1 MKAIVRDDIITLSSF
16 VDAEFKYKYY
26 LELLQKAG
34 NYCLLDQFKTLVDG
48 GPNIIKSMQAS
59 NLIATEYLN
68 TTYKYIYL
76 TDAAMKYL
84 ELRDSEKD
92 FSNVKKNRISVT
104 KIKKNPSQK
113 QLFSSAFKFHLLIK
127 GDKVDKASTLSEFE
141 DCLYKQ
147 VFNKDKAF
155 LNGYF
160 ENINMQIET
169 LTKNIDEEVD
179 KVNIKI
185 NFYNNMEKSSEITFT
200 NDDDNKRRQLELSRS
215 KLTKEL
221 EEAKSKFVKL
231 GVKDLEYQIKII
243 DNEIKYLDIKE
254 KNFNDI
260 SQFFNTETQP
270 MRNNI
275 SALKEELNKKK
286 ESRDRNKK
294 YIEETLS
301 VRYEK
306 VKKAIS
312 SLYDISKIIARIK
325 NDTLE
330 FIIMD
335 TGSFKTAYGYLKQIN
350 SLKELELPFENI
362 DIVIYS
368 YADHRALNLYNEF
381 ERVKKE
387 KEKALKVM
395 QQYNLKTDSSDT
407 KSDFYVASK
416 KIYDNTPDF
425 NVVIKDDLYYMNKYI
440 SIISKLDKSIKLKD
454 KKVIDDLALRLKI
467 NSEVKVS
474 NYEVIE
480 QRELLMM
487 LENMSKLPTI
497 ELVEY
502 LQKLENLFDKEQLV
516 YIYSKLTLD
525 VRSKLVGNDLY
536 EKHTTYSSIEEEIEA
551 LDEIYDIPDDEG
563 DEYVIYDIPDD
574 DEDD

>member
-34 NYCLLDQFKTLVDG
+34 NYCLLDQFKTLVNG
-48 GPNIIKSMQAS
+48 GPHIIKSMQAS

-127 GDKVDKASTLSEFE
+127 GDKVDKPSTLSEFE

-147 VFNKDKAF
+147 VFKQDKEF

-160 ENINMQIET
+160 ENINIQIET

-185 NFYNNMEKSSEITFT
+185 NFYNNMINSSEITFT
-200 NDDDNKRRQLELSRS
+200 NDDENKRRQLELSRS

-243 DNEIKYLDIKE
+243 DNEIQYLNIKE
-254 KNFNDI
+254 KKFNDI
-260 SQFFNTETQP
+260 SRFFNTETQP
-270 MRNNI
+270 MRDNI

-301 VRYEK
+301 VRCEK

-325 NDTLE
+325 GDTLE

-350 SLKELELPFENI
+350 SLKELELPYENI
-362 DIVIYS
+362 DIIIYS

-381 ERVKKE
+381 ESVKKA
-387 KEKALKVM
+387 KEKALEKM
-395 QQYNLKTDSSDT
+395 KEYNLKTDSSDT
-407 KSDFYVASK
+407 KSDFYIASK
-416 KIYDNTPDF
+416 KIYDSTPDF
-425 NVVIKDDLYYMNKYI
+425 NLVIKDDLYYMNKYI

-454 KKVIDDLALRLKI
+454 KKVIDDLVLRLQI
-467 NSEVKVS
+467 NNEIKPI
-474 NYEVIE
+474 NDNIE
-480 QRELLMM
+480 DDE
-487 LENMSKLPTI
+487 
-497 ELVEY
+497 
-502 LQKLENLFDKEQLV
+502 F
-516 YIYSKLTLD
+516 
-525 VRSKLVGNDLY
+525 
-536 EKHTTYSSIEEEIEA
+536 
-551 LDEIYDIPDDEG
+551 EIYDIDEL
-563 DEYVIYDIPDD
+563 DELEENEYEILNID
-574 DEDD
+574 

>member
-34 NYCLLDQFKTLVDG
+34 NYCLLEQFKTLVDG
-48 GPNIIKSMQAS
+48 GAHIIKSMQAS
-59 NLIATEYLN
+59 NLVATEYLN

-84 ELRDSEKD
+84 ELRESEKD
-92 FSNVKKNRISVT
+92 FSNMKKNRISVT

-127 GDKVDKASTLSEFE
+127 GDKVDKPSTLSEFE
-141 DCLYKQ
+141 NCLYKQ
-147 VFNKDKAF
+147 AFKHDKDF

-160 ENINMQIET
+160 ENINTQIET
-169 LTKNIDEEVD
+169 LKKNIDEEVD

-185 NFYNNMEKSSEITFT
+185 EFYSNMKNSSEITFT
-200 NDDDNKRRQLELSRS
+200 NDDNNKRRELKLSKN

-221 EEAKSKFVKL
+221 EEAQSKFVKL

-260 SQFFNTETQP
+260 SQFFSSETQP
-270 MRNNI
+270 MRVKI
-275 SALKEELNKKK
+275 EELKEDLRKKK
-286 ESRDRNKK
+286 ESRDTNKK
-294 YIEETLS
+294 YIEETLNGK
-301 VRYEK
+301 YEK

-312 SLYDISKIIARIK
+312 NLYDISKIIARIK
-325 NDTLE
+325 GNTLE

-350 SLKELELPFENI
+350 SLKELELPYENI
-362 DIVIYS
+362 DIIIYS

-381 ERVKKE
+381 ESVKKA
-387 KEKALKVM
+387 KEKALEKM
-395 QQYNLKTDSSDT
+395 KEYNLKTDSSDT
-407 KSDFYVASK
+407 KSDFYIASK
-416 KIYDNTPDF
+416 KIYDSTPDF
-425 NVVIKDDLYYMNKYI
+425 NLVIKDDLYYMNKYI

-454 KKVIDDLALRLKI
+454 KKVIDDLVLRLQI
-467 NSEVKVS
+467 NNEIKPI
-474 NYEVIE
+474 NDNIE
-480 QRELLMM
+480 DDE
-487 LENMSKLPTI
+487 
-497 ELVEY
+497 
-502 LQKLENLFDKEQLV
+502 F
-516 YIYSKLTLD
+516 
-525 VRSKLVGNDLY
+525 
-536 EKHTTYSSIEEEIEA
+536 
-551 LDEIYDIPDDEG
+551 EIYDIDEL
-563 DEYVIYDIPDD
+563 DELEENEYEILNID
-574 DEDD
+574 

>member
-1 MKAIVRDDIITLSSF
+1 MKAVVRDDIITLSSF

-34 NYCLLDQFKTLVDG
+34 NYCLLEQFKTLVVG
-48 GPNIIKSMQAS
+48 GAHIIKSMQAS
-59 NLIATEYLN
+59 NLVATEYLN

-92 FSNVKKNRISVT
+92 FSDMKKNSISVT

-113 QLFSSAFKFHLLIK
+113 QLFSSAFKFHLLMN

-147 VFNKDKAF
+147 VFKYDKEF

-160 ENINMQIET
+160 ENINIQIET

-185 NFYNNMEKSSEITFT
+185 NFYNNMINSSEITFI
-200 NDDDNKRRQLELSRS
+200 NDDENKRRQLELSRR

-260 SQFFNTETQP
+260 SQFLNTETQP
-270 MRNNI
+270 MRDNI
-275 SALKEELNKKK
+275 NELKKELNKKK

-301 VRYEK
+301 VRCEK

-325 NDTLE
+325 GDTLE

-350 SLKELELPFENI
+350 SLKELELPYENI
-362 DIVIYS
+362 DIIIYS

-381 ERVKKE
+381 ESVKKA

-407 KSDFYVASK
+407 KSDFYIASK

-454 KKVIDDLALRLKI
+454 RKVIDKLALSLKI
-467 NSEVKVS
+467 NSEINVCK
-474 NYEVIE
+474 
-480 QRELLMM
+480 
-487 LENMSKLPTI
+487 
-497 ELVEY
+497 
-502 LQKLENLFDKEQLV
+502 
-516 YIYSKLTLD
+516 
-525 VRSKLVGNDLY
+525 
-536 EKHTTYSSIEEEIEA
+536 
-551 LDEIYDIPDDEG
+551 DD
-563 DEYVIYDIPDD
+563 
-574 DEDD
+574 

>member
-1 MKAIVRDDIITLSSF
+1 MKSIVRDDIITLYSF

-48 GPNIIKSMQAS
+48 GPHIIKSMQAS
-59 NLIATEYLN
+59 NLISTEYLN

-76 TDAAMKYL
+76 TDGAMKYL

-92 FSNVKKNRISVT
+92 FSDMKKNSISVT

-127 GDKVDKASTLSEFE
+127 VDKVDKASTLSEFE

-147 VFNKDKAF
+147 VFKQDKEF

-160 ENINMQIET
+160 KNINTEIET
-169 LTKNIDEEVD
+169 ISKNIDEEAD
-179 KVNIKI
+179 KANIKI
-185 NFYNNMEKSSEITFT
+185 NFYNNMKNSSNINFT
-200 NDDDNKRRQLELSRS
+200 NDDNNKRRDLKLSKS
-215 KLTKEL
+215 KLTKDL
-221 EEAKSKFVKL
+221 EEAKSKILNMKKF

-243 DNEIKYLDIKE
+243 DNEIEYLDSKE

-260 SQFFNTETQP
+260 SQFFISETQP
-270 MRNNI
+270 MRDNI

-301 VRYEK
+301 VRCEK

-325 NDTLE
+325 GDTLE

-350 SLKELELPFENI
+350 SLKELELPYENI
-362 DIVIYS
+362 DIIIYS

-381 ERVKKE
+381 ESVKKA

-407 KSDFYVASK
+407 KSDFYIASK
-416 KIYDNTPDF
+416 KTYDNTPDF

-454 KKVIDDLALRLKI
+454 KKVIDDLALRLKV
-467 NSEVKVS
+467 NSEIK
-474 NYEVIE
+474 
-480 QRELLMM
+480 
-487 LENMSKLPTI
+487 
-497 ELVEY
+497 
-502 LQKLENLFDKEQLV
+502 
-516 YIYSKLTLD
+516 
-525 VRSKLVGNDLY
+525 VGNEY
-536 EKHTTYSSIEEEIEA
+536 EKNEIIYEIE
-551 LDEIYDIPDDEG
+551 DDE
-563 DEYVIYDIPDD
+563 
-574 DEDD
+574 

>member
-1 MKAIVRDDIITLSSF
+1 MKAVVRDDIITLSSF

-34 NYCLLDQFKTLVDG
+34 SYCLLEQFKTLVVG
-48 GPNIIKSMQAS
+48 GAHIIKSMQAS
-59 NLIATEYLN
+59 NLVATEYLN

-92 FSNVKKNRISVT
+92 FSDMKKNSISVT

-127 GDKVDKASTLSEFE
+127 GDKVDKSSTLSEFE

-147 VFNKDKAF
+147 VFKQDKDF

-160 ENINMQIET
+160 ENINTQIET
-169 LTKNIDEEVD
+169 LNKNITEDDD

-185 NFYNNMEKSSEITFT
+185 NFYNNMINSSNIKFT
-200 NDDDNKRRQLELSRS
+200 NEDSNKRRELKLAKS

-221 EEAKSKFVKL
+221 EEVKSKLVKL
-231 GVKDLEYQIKII
+231 GVKDLEYQIQII
-243 DNEIKYLDIKE
+243 ENEIRYFDSKE

-260 SQFFNTETQP
+260 IQFLNSEIQP
-270 MRNNI
+270 MRDSINKH
-275 SALKEELNKKK
+275 KEHLNKQK

-294 YIEETLS
+294 YIEETLN
-301 VRYEK
+301 VKYEK

-312 SLYDISKIIARIK
+312 NLYDISKIIARIK
-325 NDTLE
+325 GNTLE

-350 SLKELELPFENI
+350 SLKKLELPYENI
-362 DIVIYS
+362 DIIIYS

-381 ERVKKE
+381 ESVKKS
-387 KEKALKVM
+387 KEKALEKM
-395 QQYNLKTDSSDT
+395 NEYNLETNNSTT
-407 KSDFYVASK
+407 KSDFYIASK
-416 KIYDNTPDF
+416 KIYDNTPDV

-454 KKVIDDLALRLKI
+454 KKVIDDLVLRLKI
-467 NSEVKVS
+467 NSEIKPI
-474 NYEVIE
+474 NDYIE
-480 QRELLMM
+480 DDE
-487 LENMSKLPTI
+487 
-497 ELVEY
+497 
-502 LQKLENLFDKEQLV
+502 F
-516 YIYSKLTLD
+516 
-525 VRSKLVGNDLY
+525 
-536 EKHTTYSSIEEEIEA
+536 
-551 LDEIYDIPDDEG
+551 EIYDIDEL
-563 DEYVIYDIPDD
+563 DELEENEYEILNID
-574 DEDD
+574 